1 MIRFNAPVAE
11 TPMAKY
17 ELLNNVDHKDLRVKT
32 QRSAEL
38 GDDLWYVP
46 TFPAE
51 FRNIQRY
58 YPIFFMKSPDTGKF
72 QAVAV
77 FGFEDRENLFLD
89 ENGWNAG
96 YIPLSIMRQ
105 PFLIGVQKAR
115 QENVAGTQLVVS
127 VDTESPRLSTTEGE
141 RVFLELGGNSEY
153 LEQVTSI
160 LKVIHEGFERSTN
173 FADMLLGM
181 DLLESFVLD
190 VELDDGSTHYL
201 SGFYTINEASL
212 AGLEGADLV
221 VLNNN
226 GYLEAI
232 YMVIASM
239 SNIPDLLQKKNRLK
253 ETKPQHADD

>member
-1 MIRFNAPVAE
+1 MARF
-11 TPMAKY
+11 

-32 QRSAEL
+32 ERSAEL
-38 GDDLWYVP
+38 GDKFWYVP

-51 FRNIQRY
+51 FRNIQRC

-77 FGFEDRENLFLD
+77 FGFEDGENLFLNED
-89 ENGWNAG
+89 GWDAA
-96 YIPLSIMRQ
+96 YIPLSVLRQ
-105 PFLIGVQKAR
+105 PFVIGVQKAQ
-115 QENVAGTQLVVS
+115 QEGVSGTQFVVS
-127 VDTESPRLSTTEGE
+127 VDMYSPRVGTTEGE
-141 RVFLELGGNSEY
+141 RVFLEHGGNSDY

-160 LKVIHEGFERSTN
+160 LQVIHEGYERSTT

-181 DLLESFVLD
+181 DLLESFVLE
-190 VELDDGSTHYL
+190 VELDDGSTHNL

-212 AGLEGADLV
+212 AALEGGDLV

-239 SNIPDLLQKKNRLK
+239 SHIPDLVNRKNRLVK
-253 ETKPQHADD
+253 RKAKHAED

>member
-1 MIRFNAPVAE
+1 
-11 TPMAKY
+11 MAKY

-32 QRSAEL
+32 QRSANL
-38 GDDLWYVP
+38 GDNLWYVP

-51 FRNIQRY
+51 FRNIQRC
-58 YPIFFMKSPDTGKF
+58 YPIFFMKNPDTGKF
-72 QAVAV
+72 QAVSV
-77 FGFEDRENLFLD
+77 FGFEDQENLFLD

-105 PFLIGVQKAR
+105 PFLIGVQKTQ
-115 QENVAGTQLVVS
+115 QESASGTQLVVS
-127 VDTESPRLSTTEGE
+127 VDMENPRVGTTEGE
-141 RVFLELGGNSEY
+141 PVFLEHGGSSEY
-153 LEQVTSI
+153 LEQVTSV
-160 LKVIHEGFERSTN
+160 LKVIHEGFERSTH

-201 SGFYTINEASL
+201 SGFYTINEESL
-212 AGLEGADLV
+212 AALEGKDMV

-239 SNIPDLLQKKNRLK
+239 SNIPDMVDRKNRLK
-253 ETKPQHADD
+253 EKSPQHVDD

>member
-1 MIRFNAPVAE
+1 
-11 TPMAKY
+11 MAKY

-38 GDDLWYVP
+38 GDSLWYVP

-51 FRNIQRY
+51 FKNIQRN
-58 YPIFFMKSPDTGKF
+58 YPIFFVKNPDTGKF

-77 FGFEDRENLFLD
+77 FGFEERENLFLN
-89 ENGWNAG
+89 ENGWNAS
-96 YIPLSIMRQ
+96 YIPLSVMRQ

-115 QENVAGTQLVVS
+115 QDNVSGTQLVVS
-127 VDTESPRLSTTEGE
+127 VDMDSPRVSTNEGE
-141 RVFLELGGNSEY
+141 PVFLEHGGSSEY

-160 LKVIHEGFERSTN
+160 LKVIHEGFERSAS
-173 FADMLLGM
+173 FADVLLGM

-190 VELDDGSTHYL
+190 VELDDGSTHNL
-201 SGFYTINEASL
+201 TGFYTINEASL
-212 AGLEGADLV
+212 AGLEGTDLV

-232 YMVIASM
+232 FMVIASM
-239 SNIPDLLQKKNRLK
+239 SNLPDLVERKNRLK
-253 ETKPQHADD
+253 EKKPRHAED

>member
-1 MIRFNAPVAE
+1 
-11 TPMAKY
+11 MAKY

-38 GDDLWYVP
+38 GDSLWYVP

-51 FRNIQRY
+51 FKNLQRN
-58 YPIFFMKSPDTGKF
+58 YPIFFVKNPDPGKF

-77 FGFEDRENLFLD
+77 FGFEERENLFLD
-89 ENGWNAG
+89 ENGWNAS
-96 YIPLSIMRQ
+96 YIPLSVMRQ

-115 QENVAGTQLVVS
+115 QDNVSGTQLVVS
-127 VDTESPRLSTTEGE
+127 VDMDSPRVSTNEGE
-141 RVFLELGGNSEY
+141 PVFLEHGGSSEY

-160 LKVIHEGFERSTN
+160 LKVIHEGFERSAS
-173 FADMLLGM
+173 FADVLLGM

-190 VELDDGSTHYL
+190 VELDDGSTHNL
-201 SGFYTINEASL
+201 TGFYTINEASL
-212 AGLEGADLV
+212 AGLEGTDLV

-232 YMVIASM
+232 FMVIASM
-239 SNIPDLLQKKNRLK
+239 SNLPDLVERKNRLK
-253 ETKPQHADD
+253 EKKPRHAED

>member
-1 MIRFNAPVAE
+1 MARF
-11 TPMAKY
+11 

-32 QRSAEL
+32 ERSAEL
-38 GDDLWYVP
+38 GDKFWYVP

-51 FRNIQRY
+51 FRNIQRC
-58 YPIFFMKSPDTGKF
+58 YPIFFIKSPDTGKF

-77 FGFEDRENLFLD
+77 FGFEEGENLFL
-89 ENGWNAG
+89 EEEGWDAA
-96 YIPLSIMRQ
+96 YIPLSVLRQ
-105 PFLIGVQKAR
+105 PFLVGVQKA
-115 QENVAGTQLVVS
+115 QQDGMSGTQFVVS
-127 VDTESPRLSTTEGE
+127 VDMDSPRVSATEGE
-141 RVFLELGGNSEY
+141 RVFLEHGGNSAY

-160 LKVIHEGFERSTN
+160 LKVIHEGYERSTN

-181 DLLESFVLD
+181 DLLESFVLE
-190 VELDDGSTHYL
+190 VELNDGSTHNL

-212 AGLEGADLV
+212 AGLEGKDLV

-239 SNIPDLLQKKNRLK
+239 SHIPDLVNRRNNLLDSK
-253 ETKPQHADD
+253 AKHAEN

>member
-1 MIRFNAPVAE
+1 
-11 TPMAKY
+11 MAKF
-17 ELLNNVDHKDLRVKT
+17 ELLNNVDHRDLRVKT

-38 GDDLWYVP
+38 GDNLWYVP

-51 FRNIQRY
+51 FKNIQRC
-58 YPIFFMKSPDTGKF
+58 YPIFFMKNPDTGKF

-77 FGFEDRENLFLD
+77 FGFEERGNLFLD
-89 ENGWNAG
+89 EEGWNAG

-105 PFLIGVQKAR
+105 PFLIGVQQA
-115 QENVAGTQLVVS
+115 QQDSVSGTQLVVS
-127 VDTESPRLSTTEGE
+127 VDMESPRVGITEGE
-141 RVFLELGGNSEY
+141 RVFLEHGGNSEY

-160 LKVIHEGFERSTN
+160 LKVIHEGFERSTS

-201 SGFYTINEASL
+201 SGFYTINETSL
-212 AGLEGADLV
+212 AGLEGKDLV

-239 SNIPDLLQKKNRLK
+239 TNIPDLVEKKNCLVRRNA
-253 ETKPQHADD
+253 QHVDD

>member
-1 MIRFNAPVAE
+1 
-11 TPMAKY
+11 MAKF
-17 ELLNNVDHKDLRVKT
+17 ELLNNVDHNDMRVKT
-32 QRSAEL
+32 HRSAEL
-38 GDDLWYVP
+38 GDNLWYVP

-58 YPIFFMKSPDTGKF
+58 YPIFFMKNPDTGKF

-77 FGFEDRENLFLD
+77 FGFEEGGNLFLD
-89 ENGWNAG
+89 EDGWNAG

-105 PFLIGVQKAR
+105 PFLIGVQHAQ
-115 QENVAGTQLVVS
+115 QESESGTQLVVS
-127 VDTESPRLSTTEGE
+127 VDMESPRVSTTDGE
-141 RVFLELGGNSEY
+141 RVFLEHGGNSEY
-153 LEQVTSI
+153 IEQVTSI
-160 LKVIHEGFERSTN
+160 LKVIHEGFERSTS

-201 SGFYTINEASL
+201 SGFYTINETSL
-212 AGLEGADLV
+212 AELEGKDLV

-239 SNIPDLLQKKNRLK
+239 ANIPDLVEMKNSLVRRN
-253 ETKPQHADD
+253 TQHVDD

>member
-1 MIRFNAPVAE
+1 
-11 TPMAKY
+11 MAKF
-17 ELLNNVDHKDLRVKT
+17 ELLNNVDHNDMRVKT
-32 QRSAEL
+32 HRSGEL
-38 GDDLWYVP
+38 GDNLWYVP

-51 FRNIQRY
+51 FRNIQRC
-58 YPIFFMKSPDTGKF
+58 YPIFFMKNPDTGKF

-77 FGFEDRENLFLD
+77 FGFEEQENLFLD
-89 ENGWNAG
+89 EDGWNAG

-105 PFLIGVQKAR
+105 PFLIGMQQAQ
-115 QENVAGTQLVVS
+115 QESVSGTQLVVS
-127 VDTESPRLSTTEGE
+127 VDMESPRVSTTEGE
-141 RVFLELGGNSEY
+141 RVFLEHGGNSEY
-153 LEQVTSI
+153 IEQVTSI
-160 LKVIHEGFERSTN
+160 LKVIHEGFERSTS

-201 SGFYTINEASL
+201 SGFYTINETAL
-212 AGLEGADLV
+212 AGLEGKDLV

-239 SNIPDLLQKKNRLK
+239 ANIPDLVEMKNSLVRRN
-253 ETKPQHADD
+253 TQHVDD

>member
-1 MIRFNAPVAE
+1 
-11 TPMAKY
+11 MAKF
-17 ELLNNVDHKDLRVKT
+17 ELLNNVDHRDLRVKT
-32 QRSAEL
+32 ERSEAL
-38 GDDLWYVP
+38 GDNVWYVP

-51 FRNIQRY
+51 FRNVQRC
-58 YPIFFMKSPDTGKF
+58 YPIFFMKNPDTGKF
-72 QAVAV
+72 QAVAM

-96 YIPLSIMRQ
+96 YIPLSVLRQ
-105 PFLIGVQKAR
+105 PFLIGVQKAGP
-115 QENVAGTQLVVS
+115 EGSAGTQLIVS
-127 VDTESPRLSTTEGE
+127 VDVESPRVSTVEGE
-141 RVFLELGGNSEY
+141 PVFLEHGGNTEY
-153 LEQVTSI
+153 LERVTSI
-160 LKVIHEGFERSTN
+160 LKVIHEGFERSAS

-201 SGFYTINEASL
+201 SGFYTINETSL
-212 AGLEGADLV
+212 AGLEGKDLV

-239 SNIPDLLQKKNRLK
+239 SNIPDLVSRKNSLAGK
-253 ETKPQHADD
+253 TAQHAED